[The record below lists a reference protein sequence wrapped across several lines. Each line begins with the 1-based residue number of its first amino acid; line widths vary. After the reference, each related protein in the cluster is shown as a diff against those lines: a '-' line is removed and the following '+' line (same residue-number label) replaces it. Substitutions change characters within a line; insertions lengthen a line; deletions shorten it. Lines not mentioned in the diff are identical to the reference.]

1 MRNFFIQNRRII
13 FIIISQL
20 ILLWALWQTNRF
32 LLSFKKEEENKMEIL
47 GAAYER
53 LSQAGLDEDI
63 SLSQHIFNSNTTIPI
78 IILDQDGKIVS
89 FKNLKWDDKKH
100 LTSKDSLKIIR
111 LAKDFTQ
118 FTSPVVF
125 ELDNGKYHELYYGRS
140 SLFTKLFSYPLILV
154 VILLLFAGVIYQYY
168 KVGKKSDENLLWSS
182 LAKETAHQIGTPL
195 SSLIGWVEL
204 LKTSG
209 CKDIPVE
216 ELEKDVSRLNI
227 ISQRFSKIGSQPEL
241 RKENIVEVSQH
252 AISYLKSRT
261 SKLVDIICHC
271 NKDVYAYLNKQ
282 LYAWVLENLIKNAID
297 AMEGKGKIEIEIT
310 EENHKVIIDIKDY
323 GRGMTSAQV
332 KQIFIPGYSTKK
344 RGWGLGL
351 SLAKRIIEEYHQ
363 GKIFV
368 YKTKPGEGTTF
379 RILLNKFID

>member
-1 MRNFFIQNRRII
+1 MRNFFIQNKRII

-20 ILLWALWQTNRF
+20 ILLLALWRTNRF
-32 LLSFKKEEENKMEIL
+32 LLDFKKEEENKMEIL

-63 SLSQHIFNSNTTIPI
+63 SLSQHIFNSNNTIPI
-78 IILDQDGKIVS
+78 IILDQDHKIVS
-89 FKNLKWDDKKH
+89 FKNLKWDNRKK
-100 LTSKDSLKIIR
+100 LTSEDSLQIIG
-111 LAKDFTQ
+111 LAKDFAQ

-125 ELDNGKYHELYYGRS
+125 DLDNGKYHELYYGRS
-140 SLFTKLFSYPLILV
+140 ALFTKLFYYPLILV
-154 VILLLFAGVIYQYY
+154 VILLLFVGVIYQYY
-168 KVGKKSDENLLWSS
+168 RVGKMSDENKLWSS

-195 SSLIGWVEL
+195 SSLIGWVEI
-204 LKTSG
+204 LKSSG

-216 ELEKDVSRLNI
+216 ELEKDVSRLSI

-241 RKENIVEVSQH
+241 KKENIVE
-252 AISYLKSRT
+252 ISRKAVDYLMSRT
-261 SKLVDIICHC
+261 SKLIEITC
-271 NKDVYAYLNKQ
+271 NCEKEIYAGINKQ
-282 LYAWVLENLIKNAID
+282 LYAWVLENLIKNSID
-297 AMEGKGKIEIEIT
+297 AMEGKGKIEIEIKQ
-310 EENHKVIIDIKDY
+310 EGQKVIIDVKDY
-323 GRGMTSAQV
+323 GKGITAAQV

-351 SLAKRIIEEYHQ
+351 SLAKRIIEEYHK

-379 RILLNKFID
+379 RIVLNKT